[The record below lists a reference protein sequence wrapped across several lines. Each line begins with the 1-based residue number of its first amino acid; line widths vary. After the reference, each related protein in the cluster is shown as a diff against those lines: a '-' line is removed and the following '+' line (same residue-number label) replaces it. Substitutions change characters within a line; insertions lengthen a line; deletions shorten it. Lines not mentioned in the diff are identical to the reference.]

1 MYGIAV
7 VITAGSIWYS
17 NSLVKKLGD
26 EEEKK
31 VKLYA
36 EALEYVGNVED
47 GNEECGAA
55 ETEFVFSKIIK
66 KDDLIPTILVDED
79 GNITSQQNLG
89 IQPGLSKEDSVK
101 AVKKELEGMKKSKTN
116 LPIEIKFYGQK
127 NIVYYDESSLL
138 KRLRIFPYLQLLVIF
153 IFITIVFISFSV
165 AKKSEQNKVWV
176 GLAKE
181 TAHQLG
187 TPVSSLLAWVE
198 LLKLKSED
206 KPEDQEWIRELD
218 KDVKRLETITERFSK
233 IGSKPELKLM
243 PIADLL
249 ETSADYI
256 RKRLPRR
263 VTLQIENRIP
273 ASGMLPVNEPLFSW
287 VVENLLKN
295 ALDAIQGEGNIV
307 IRAKE
312 TSNDFL
318 IDIQDSGKGISRQ
331 YFEEVFKPGFTTKK
345 RGWGLGLSLTRR
357 IIQDYHKGK
366 IFVQYSEVG
375 KGTTFRILL
384 HKKG

>member
-1 MYGIAV
+1 M

-17 NSLVKKLGD
+17 NSLVTKLGE

-36 EALEYVGNVED
+36 EALEFIGNIED
-47 GNEECGAA
+47 GNEEIEVS
-55 ETEFVFSKIIK
+55 ETQFVFTKIIK
-66 KDDLIPTILVDED
+66 KVDLVPTILVDGD
-79 GNITSQQNLG
+79 GNITSHQNLG
-89 IQPGLSKEDSVK
+89 IKSGLSQEDSIS
-101 AVKKELEGMKKSKTN
+101 AVKKELERMRQSKTN
-116 LPIEIKFYGQK
+116 PPIEIKFYGQI
-127 NIVYYDESSLL
+127 NTVYYDESSLL

-153 IFITIVFISFSV
+153 VFITIVFISYSV

-198 LLKLKSED
+198 LLKLKSGD
-206 KPEDQEWIRELD
+206 KPEDQEWVMELD

-243 PIADLL
+243 PVSDLL
-249 ETSADYI
+249 ESSADYI

-263 VTLQIENRIP
+263 VTLEIENRIP
-273 ASGMLPVNEPLFSW
+273 ESALLPVNEPLFAW
-287 VVENLLKN
+287 VIENLLKN
-295 ALDAIQGEGNIV
+295 ALDAIQGEGNIL
-307 IRAKE
+307 IRTKE
-312 TSNDFL
+312 TTHDYF
-318 IDIQDSGKGISRQ
+318 IDITDNGKGILRQ
-331 YFEEVFKPGFTTKK
+331 NFEEIFKPGFTTKK

-357 IIQDYHKGK
+357 IIQDYHKGR
-366 IFVQYSEVG
+366 IFVQYSELG
-375 KGTTFRILL
+375 KGTTFRIQL
-384 HKKG
+384 HKKST